1 MEGGIAQRRST
12 TNDNAN
18 SSALKPR
25 EDDEK
30 KCCTH
35 KNRERREAAERSILW
50 LFRASRK
57 ITVTKIQV
65 TDCNGLFYTSLL
77 LTSAS
82 HIVIIPVTHYFILYL
97 YTFHITSYLYLL
109 YILSCNARIFGQF
122 YCYATY
128 LLVQPPSNSLEQQPT
143 VCRDCPPT

>member
-1 MEGGIAQRRST
+1 MEGGIAQRRSAT
-12 TNDNAN
+12 DDNAN

-25 EDDEK
+25 DDEK

-65 TDCNGLFYTSLL
+65 TDLL
-77 LTSAS
+77 
-82 HIVIIPVTHYFILYL
+82 
-97 YTFHITSYLYLL
+97 
-109 YILSCNARIFGQF
+109 
-122 YCYATY
+122 
-128 LLVQPPSNSLEQQPT
+128 
-143 VCRDCPPT
+143 